1 MDRLLLSV
9 VALLFFGYLSAQ
21 ERPIKTVYFEFD
33 KFNLPNNQIEII
45 VNFIKRIDTA
55 KVESI
60 QIYGYCDDRGANQ
73 YNDELSKKRVLTVQN
88 ILTENGFNKSKII
101 VFEGK
106 GRVVLKK
113 EELENIY
120 EIRSKNRRVDL
131 FAVNKNSFGNGI
143 YNSFQENHKV
153 GDRIYLDNILFLLG
167 SSKLTEQ
174 SKKELDKII
183 ILLQKHKSLEF
194 KIIGHVCCTSS
205 KHSDAIDIETTEPKL
220 SLNRAKAVYNYL
232 NGKGIN
238 RLRMQYSGNG
248 NKSPLGKGDAQDRRV
263 EFLIIKN

>member
-1 MDRLLLSV
+1 MERLLSV
-9 VALLFFGYLSAQ
+9 VALLFWGYLSAQ
-21 ERPIKTVYFEFD
+21 ERPIETVYFEFD
-33 KFNLPNNQIEII
+33 KFNLPNNQIETI

-73 YNDELSKKRVLTVQN
+73 YNDELSRKRVLTVQN

-106 GRVVLKK
+106 GRVILKK
-113 EELENIY
+113 DEPENLY

-153 GDRIYLDNILFLLG
+153 GDRIYLDNILFSLG

-183 ILLQKHKSLEF
+183 ILLQKHKTLEF
-194 KIIGHVCCTSS
+194 EIKGHVCCTSELS
-205 KHSDAIDIETTEPKL
+205 SDAIDKETAERKL
-220 SLNRAKAVYNYL
+220 SVNRAKNVFKYL
-232 NGKGIN
+232 MDNGIN
-238 RLRMQYSGNG
+238 SLRMRYSGLG
-248 NKSPLGKGDAQDRRV
+248 NKFPLGQGDALDRRV
-263 EFLIIKN
+263 EFLILKT